1 MGVHMT
7 ETAAATG
14 GAHHSLRRGAATIA
28 YHHTPAA
35 HREHDGGGH
44 GGDLP
49 GIMFLGGF
57 MSDMTGGKAT
67 ALEAWAV
74 GQGLAFTRFDYQGH
88 GASSG
93 RFADGTIGLWADDAL
108 EVLDRVTSGPQ
119 ILVGSSMGGWMMLL
133 TALRRPERV
142 AGLVGIAPA
151 PDFTEDLMWDLF
163 DPAIRRAITDEGVWL
178 RPSEYGPDPQP
189 ITRALIEDG
198 RNHLLLRGPIP
209 FSGPTRL
216 LHGQRDPDVPWQVSL
231 SLAAAL
237 TGDDVRVTL
246 VKDGDHRLSRPQDLA
261 LLCRTVGDL
270 VRDLAGA
277 SSLSTEV

>member
-1 MGVHMT
+1 MS

-14 GAHHSLRRGAATIA
+14 GAHHSLTRGAATIA
-28 YHHTPAA
+28 YHHTPAT
-35 HREHDGGGH
+35 RPGH
-44 GGDLP
+44 GGALP
-49 GIMFLGGF
+49 GIVFLGGF

-108 EVLDRVTSGPQ
+108 AVLDGVTRGPQ

-133 TALRRPERV
+133 TALRRPDRV

-151 PDFTEDLMWDLF
+151 PDFTEDLMWDVF
-163 DPAIRRAITDEGVWL
+163 DADTRRTITEEGVWL
-178 RPSEYGPDPQP
+178 RPSEYGPEPQP
-189 ITRALIEDG
+189 ITRALIEEG

-209 FSGPTRL
+209 FAGPVHL
-216 LHGQRDPDVPWQVSL
+216 LHGQRDPDVPWRVSL

-237 TGDDVRVTL
+237 TGDAVRVTL
-246 VKDGDHRLSRPQDLA
+246 IKDGDHRLSRPQDLD
-261 LLCRTVGDL
+261 LLCRTVGAL
-270 VRDLAGA
+270 VQQVSGVDV
-277 SSLSTEV
+277 TTPV

>member
-1 MGVHMT
+1 MS

-14 GAHHSLRRGAATIA
+14 GAHHSLTRGAATIA
-28 YHHTPAA
+28 YHHTPAT
-35 HREHDGGGH
+35 RPGHDGA
-44 GGDLP
+44 LP
-49 GIMFLGGF
+49 GIVFLGGF

-74 GQGLAFTRFDYQGH
+74 ARGLAFTRFDYQGH

-108 EVLDRVTSGPQ
+108 AVLDAVTRGPQ

-133 TALRRPERV
+133 TALRRPDRV

-151 PDFTEDLMWDLF
+151 PDFTEDLMWDVF
-163 DPAIRRAITDEGVWL
+163 DADTRRTITEEGVWL
-178 RPSEYGPDPQP
+178 RPSEYGPEPQP
-189 ITRALIEDG
+189 ITRALIEEG

-209 FSGPTRL
+209 FAGPVHL
-216 LHGQRDPDVPWQVSL
+216 LHGQRDPDVPWRVSL

-237 TGDDVRVTL
+237 TGDAVRVTL
-246 VKDGDHRLSRPQDLA
+246 IKDGDHRLSRPQDLD
-261 LLCRTVGDL
+261 LLCRTVGAL
-270 VRDLAGA
+270 VQ
-277 SSLSTEV
+277 EVSGVDVTTPV